1 MKISLEIVKGPDK
14 GHLFSLPEASTTY
27 VAGRGGKAKIKFGD
41 SDPYISRHH
50 FLLEV
55 APPRVYF
62 KDLDVTNPSQV
73 NGFFV
78 DEAELSDG
86 DLIEVGYTKLRVR
99 LQHNSAPPPG
109 PADPPANAPPAAT
122 REQDDAS
129 RQTQAQGQEAPT
141 PPLGLCTLRCHRC
154 GSDVSNLA
162 SSDGRAAHL
171 GEIPIYCCPHCLPSR
186 VEEPSKLIG
195 PYRPIKTL
203 GHGGMGE
210 VFLVYH
216 PATARL
222 LALKK
227 MSIDN
232 PILGARFDREI
243 FIMRELYHDKLI
255 AYVDNGCDAAS
266 GKPYLVMEY
275 APLGSLEELIR
286 KCKGL
291 VAPPLAGGYILQAL
305 EGLAFLHQNNVL
317 HRDLKPENIL
327 LKETSSLGVV
337 AKIGDFGLSRQFSGA
352 GGTVL
357 TRLGM
362 AMGTVL
368 YMPPEQVEDAHSVK
382 EPADLYSIGATL
394 YHMLT
399 GKYPFNFPTPQEL
412 ARLQGKREHTQVS
425 PLGALKQ
432 FMRKEKLRSPQ
443 LIVLEDKP
451 IAVRKR
457 NPHIPEA
464 LAKVVDKSLNKDIAR
479 RYATAQEF
487 RTDLAQAL
495 DKIRG

>member
-1 MKISLEIVKGPDK
+1 MKISLEIVKGPEK
-14 GHLFSLPEASTTY
+14 GRIFALPEDPTTY
-27 VAGRGGKAKIKFGD
+27 VAGRGGKAKLKFGD

-78 DEAELSDG
+78 DEAELNDG

-99 LQHNSAPPPG
+99 VEHNPLALAAPSSPVPPPLPGAPEELGEGSQG
-109 PADPPANAPPAAT
+109 PTNSLPEAT
-122 REQDDAS
+122 TAS
-129 RQTQAQGQEAPT
+129 
-141 PPLGLCTLRCHRC
+141 LGASIVRCHLC
-154 GSDVSNLA
+154 GTDLSSLA
-162 SSDGRAAHL
+162 DSDGRVCGL
-171 GEIPIYCCPHCLPSR
+171 GEIPIYCCPQCLPSR
-186 VEEPSKLIG
+186 EDECNRLIG
-195 PYRPIKTL
+195 PYRPLKTL

-216 PATARL
+216 EETARL

-243 FIMRELYHDKLI
+243 YIMRELFHDKLI

-275 APLGSLEELIR
+275 APRGSLEELIR
-286 KCKGL
+286 KCKG
-291 VAPPLAGGYILQAL
+291 VVEPVLAAGYILQAL

-327 LKETSSLGVV
+327 LKETASRGVV
-337 AKIGDFGLSRQFSGA
+337 AKIGDFGLSRQFSSA

-368 YMPPEQVEDAHSVK
+368 YMPPEQVEDAHSVQ

-432 FMRKEKLRSPQ
+432 YMRKEKLRSPQ

-451 IAVRKR
+451 IPVRKR
-457 NPHIPEA
+457 NPNIPEA
-464 LAKVVDKSLNKDIAR
+464 LGKVVDKSLNKEIAR
-479 RYATAQEF
+479 RYANAQEF
-487 RTDLAQAL
+487 REDLARAL
-495 DKIRG
+495 EKTRG

>member
-1 MKISLEIVKGPDK
+1 MKIGLEVIKGPDK
-14 GHLFSLPEASTTY
+14 GQVFTLTGTTTY
-27 VAGRGGKAKIKFGD
+27 VAGRGSKAKIRFSD

-50 FLLEV
+50 FLVEV

-62 KDLDVTNPSQV
+62 KDLDVTNPSQI

-78 DEAELSDG
+78 DEAELCDG
-86 DLIEVGYTKLRVR
+86 DVIEVGYTKLRVA
-99 LQHNSAPPPG
+99 LQGDHPAPASAPAHPTPP
-109 PADPPANAPPAAT
+109 PPAAQAPPSAAT
-122 REQDDAS
+122 TQPDGPAGQEYSTASLGAS
-129 RQTQAQGQEAPT
+129 RV
-141 PPLGLCTLRCHRC
+141 RCHRC
-154 GSDVSNLA
+154 GVDLTSLA
-162 SSDGRAAHL
+162 DADGRAYDL
-171 GEIPIYCCPHCLPSR
+171 GEIPIYCCPDCLPR
-186 VEEPSKLIG
+186 REDDNHKLIG
-195 PYRPIKTL
+195 PYRPLKAL

-216 PATARL
+216 QETARL

-243 FIMRELYHDKLI
+243 FIMRELFHDKLI

-286 KCKGL
+286 KCHG
-291 VAPPLAGGYILQAL
+291 VVEPRLAGGYILQAL
-305 EGLAFLHQNNVL
+305 EGLAFLHRKNVL

-327 LKETSSLGVV
+327 LKETSSKGVV
-337 AKIGDFGLSRQFSGA
+337 AKIGDFGLSRQFSSA

-382 EPADLYSIGATL
+382 EPADLYSMGATL

-412 ARLQGKREHTQVS
+412 ARMQGKREHTQVS

-451 IAVRKR
+451 IPVRKR
-457 NPHIPEA
+457 NPNIPEA
-464 LAKVVDKSLNKDIAR
+464 LARVVDKSLCKEIPK
-479 RYATAQEF
+479 RYAAAEDF
-487 RTDLAQAL
+487 RDDLGRAL
-495 DKIRG
+495 AAIKG